1 MHSIGRQV
9 AGQNY
14 LVPIDA
20 KVEDDTALNFELINA
35 EVVTNHMGG
44 EQKVGIVL
52 LDACRDNPFVRS
64 LKRSLGAS
72 RAASISQGLAAI
84 SSEGGGLVI
93 GYATAPGDVAADGDG
108 VNSPFTTALLKL
120 LPTKG
125 TELELVLMRVKAEV
139 LEATHNAQRPWTNSD
154 LSTEVYLQPSN

>member
-64 LKRSLGAS
+64 LKRSLVAS

-93 GYATAPGDVAADGDG
+93 GYATAPGDVASDGDG

-125 TELELVLMRVKAEV
+125 TELELVLKGIKADV
-139 LEATHNAQRPWTNSD
+139 IEATHNEQRPWTNSD
-154 LSTEVYLQPSN
+154 LLTEVYLQPSN